1 MSHMN
6 TFDWRG
12 RRREILVIEDND
24 INRQML
30 CALLMDDFDVIEARD
45 GLEGLEQL
53 EAHYKGLALI
63 LLDIYMPRCDGFEF
77 LRAKAADERFKSVPV
92 IVTTAGGSVEDE
104 IACLE
109 LGANDFIVKPY
120 NSRVIMNRVSNLIRL
135 RETAVIINMLTW
147 DATSGL
153 YNKEFFYRA
162 VEEAL
167 VSVEGE
173 FDMVATDIE
182 NFKSLTERY
191 GEAQCDILLHEL
203 AQRLVSEID
212 GLIAGGRIGTDLY
225 AFLVEHR
232 MRDWEGI
239 VARVGV
245 GLPVPNVNI
254 KAGVVE
260 SLDRDLEV
268 HQVCNRAVSALET
281 IKGRYQVSVA
291 YFDDE
296 LHRAQLLEQTIRDS
310 MEAAIAEMQF
320 SVFFQPKVV
329 AHTGRV
335 GGAEALVRWFHPEV
349 GFISPGL
356 FVPIFEKN
364 GFITMLDLFV
374 WEEACK
380 EVARLR
386 ELGLPQVPIS
396 VNASRLDFD
405 MEDLPE
411 RFAELADKYGVNHR
425 LMHVELTETAYS
437 DNPDVVKML
446 ATFKELGFSTELD
459 DFGSGYSSL
468 VSLNTLPLDVMKLDM
483 SMIRKAT
490 ELDDFRI
497 VESTINLA
505 RVLGLKTVVEGVETA
520 EEAARVTEMGCDYI
534 QGYFYSRPLRKE
546 EFEEY
551 LEKHIGT

>member
-120 NSRVIMNRVSNLIRL
+120 NSRVIMNRVNNLIRL

-405 MEDLPE
+405 LEDLPE
-411 RFAELADKYGVNHR
+411 RFAELADKYGVDHR

>member
-1 MSHMN
+1 MAHMN

-30 CALLMDDFDVIEARD
+30 CTLLMDDFDVFEASD
-45 GLEGLEQL
+45 GLEGLELL

-77 LRAKAADERFKSVPV
+77 LRVKAADERFKSVPV

-120 NSRVIMNRVSNLIRL
+120 NSRVIMNRVNNLIRL

-167 VSVEGE
+167 LSIEGE

-182 NFKSLTERY
+182 NFKSLTDRY
-191 GEAQCDILLHEL
+191 GESQCDTLLHEL

-239 VARVGV
+239 IARVGDN
-245 GLPVPNVNI
+245 LPVPNVNI

-268 HQVCNRAVSALET
+268 RQVCNRAVSALET
-281 IKGRYQVSVA
+281 IKGRYQLSVA

-405 MEDLPE
+405 LEDLPE
-411 RFAELADKYGVNHR
+411 RFAELADKYGVDHR

-534 QGYFYSRPLRKE
+534 QGYFYSKPLRKE

-551 LEKHIGT
+551 LAKHIGV

>member
-1 MSHMN
+1 MESS
-6 TFDWRG
+6 
-12 RRREILVIEDND
+12 
-24 INRQML
+24 
-30 CALLMDDFDVIEARD
+30 
-45 GLEGLEQL
+45 LE
-53 EAHYKGLALI
+53 
-63 LLDIYMPRCDGFEF
+63 
-77 LRAKAADERFKSVPV
+77 
-92 IVTTAGGSVEDE
+92 
-104 IACLE
+104 
-109 LGANDFIVKPY
+109 N
-120 NSRVIMNRVSNLIRL
+120 
-135 RETAVIINMLTW
+135 
-147 DATSGL
+147 
-153 YNKEFFYRA
+153 
-162 VEEAL
+162 
-167 VSVEGE
+167 GE
-173 FDMVATDIE
+173 F
-182 NFKSLTERY
+182 KL
-191 GEAQCDILLHEL
+191 
-203 AQRLVSEID
+203 
-212 GLIAGGRIGTDLY
+212 
-225 AFLVEHR
+225 FL
-232 MRDWEGI
+232 
-239 VARVGV
+239 
-245 GLPVPNVNI
+245 
-254 KAGVVE
+254 
-260 SLDRDLEV
+260 
-268 HQVCNRAVSALET
+268 
-281 IKGRYQVSVA
+281 
-291 YFDDE
+291 
-296 LHRAQLLEQTIRDS
+296 
-310 MEAAIAEMQF
+310 
-320 SVFFQPKVV
+320 QPKYNVKQDKIDS
-329 AHTGRV
+329 
-335 GGAEALVRWFHPEV
+335 AEALVRWFHPEV

-405 MEDLPE
+405 LEDLPE
-411 RFAELADKYGVNHR
+411 RFAELADKYGVDHR

>member
-1 MSHMN
+1 M
-6 TFDWRG
+6 
-12 RRREILVIEDND
+12 
-24 INRQML
+24 
-30 CALLMDDFDVIEARD
+30 
-45 GLEGLEQL
+45 
-53 EAHYKGLALI
+53 
-63 LLDIYMPRCDGFEF
+63 
-77 LRAKAADERFKSVPV
+77 
-92 IVTTAGGSVEDE
+92 
-104 IACLE
+104 
-109 LGANDFIVKPY
+109 
-120 NSRVIMNRVSNLIRL
+120 
-135 RETAVIINMLTW
+135 
-147 DATSGL
+147 
-153 YNKEFFYRA
+153 
-162 VEEAL
+162 
-167 VSVEGE
+167 
-173 FDMVATDIE
+173 
-182 NFKSLTERY
+182 
-191 GEAQCDILLHEL
+191 
-203 AQRLVSEID
+203 
-212 GLIAGGRIGTDLY
+212 
-225 AFLVEHR
+225 
-232 MRDWEGI
+232 
-239 VARVGV
+239 
-245 GLPVPNVNI
+245 
-254 KAGVVE
+254 
-260 SLDRDLEV
+260 
-268 HQVCNRAVSALET
+268 
-281 IKGRYQVSVA
+281 SVA

-405 MEDLPE
+405 LEDLPE
-411 RFAELADKYGVNHR
+411 RFAELADKYGVDHR

>member
-1 MSHMN
+1 
-6 TFDWRG
+6 
-12 RRREILVIEDND
+12 
-24 INRQML
+24 
-30 CALLMDDFDVIEARD
+30 
-45 GLEGLEQL
+45 
-53 EAHYKGLALI
+53 
-63 LLDIYMPRCDGFEF
+63 
-77 LRAKAADERFKSVPV
+77 
-92 IVTTAGGSVEDE
+92 
-104 IACLE
+104 
-109 LGANDFIVKPY
+109 
-120 NSRVIMNRVSNLIRL
+120 
-135 RETAVIINMLTW
+135 MLTW

-239 VARVGV
+239 IARVGDN
-245 GLPVPNVNI
+245 LPVPNVNI

-405 MEDLPE
+405 LEDLPE
-411 RFAELADKYGVNHR
+411 RFAELADKYGVDHR